1 MRFAPGRWPS
11 LSASMLYR
19 FGALRAYCQIY
30 KASQQRAGK
39 EATELRW
46 VEWLHGY
53 FIQIQIVMAKTQSI
67 IMETGGFSMNGKGKE
82 PSIEELQAQFEALGK
97 VIAEKQEAA
106 MAANRPKNY
115 PPVVTNTVGRM
126 KSLTWILFL
135 GLIAGALYNY
145 VVINDLSMR
154 PIDAAGLQKVL
165 LSVIVFFSALLLVEK
180 ALRYFVPYL
189 HQYFVNDRAS
199 EQDFSTHLQELQP
212 WQLVCVTCFFIG
224 LFFWGFVTLL
234 TVKW

>member
-1 MRFAPGRWPS
+1 
-11 LSASMLYR
+11 
-19 FGALRAYCQIY
+19 
-30 KASQQRAGK
+30 
-39 EATELRW
+39 
-46 VEWLHGY
+46 
-53 FIQIQIVMAKTQSI
+53 MAKTQSTM
-67 IMETGGFSMNGKGKE
+67 METGGFSMNGKGKE
-82 PSIEELQAQFEALGK
+82 PSLEELEAQFEALRK
-97 VIAEKQEAA
+97 AIAQKQEAA
-106 MAANRPKNY
+106 QKSHFQPIA
-115 PPVVTNTVGRM
+115 TNTVGRM
-126 KSLTWILFL
+126 KSMTWILL
-135 GLIAGALYNY
+135 SGLIAGALYNY

-154 PIDAAGLQKVL
+154 PIDAAGLQKLL

>member
-1 MRFAPGRWPS
+1 
-11 LSASMLYR
+11 
-19 FGALRAYCQIY
+19 
-30 KASQQRAGK
+30 
-39 EATELRW
+39 
-46 VEWLHGY
+46 
-53 FIQIQIVMAKTQSI
+53 
-67 IMETGGFSMNGKGKE
+67 MEKGSFSMNGKE
-82 PSIEELQAQFEALGK
+82 PSLEELQAQFEALGK
-97 VIAEKQEAA
+97 VISQKQEAA
-106 MAANRPKNY
+106 QKIKSPSIA
-115 PPVVTNTVGRM
+115 TNTMGRL
-126 KSLTWILFL
+126 KSLTWVVFL
-135 GLIAGALYNY
+135 LGVAVVLYNC

-154 PIDAAGLQKVL
+154 PIDIAGLQKLL

-189 HQYFVNDRAS
+189 HQYFVNDRQT